1 MMVPFRRTARCKGVS
16 FCNVI
21 VCARLIVICR
31 IGAENSPE
39 VRFAKDQHLVE
50 ALAAQGADQT
60 RRDPIFPR

>member
-1 MMVPFRRTARCKGVS
+1 
-16 FCNVI
+16 
-21 VCARLIVICR
+21 LIVICR